1 MRSAFLSGLL
11 LVISSILYSQDVNP
25 KYFDGEIY
33 LKVTA
38 EYAAE
43 ISQKDGKVNLETF
56 KMISDV
62 QDEFQ
67 IEKVRSSFY
76 FAKDEGLRRTF
87 RVYFND
93 YSEINAFLDYLKNQS
108 GVEYAEPVPL
118 HRTTLTPDDLGNN
131 NTGSS
136 GQWSL
141 YRINAQ
147 EAWDISTG
155 SDLITVAVVD
165 DAVQTTHPDLSGV
178 CLTGRDVTDND
189 NDPNPPNNDFD
200 HGTHVAGIVGAETDN
215 GIGFASIGFGI
226 SILPVKATDE
236 VEFITDGYEG
246 IVWAVDNG
254 ADVINLS
261 WGGSG
266 GSQTGQNIINNGY
279 NEGVVIVAAA
289 GNDDVSTTFFP
300 AGFNHV
306 ISVASTTT
314 SDAKSSFSNF
324 GSWIDISSP
333 GSSIRSTVPTNGYGS
348 KSGTSMASPLVAG
361 LCGLML
367 SANPNLNPDEV
378 LECLQ
383 LSADNIDGQNSNYIG
398 QLGAGRINAEAALE
412 CAGASALAYD
422 AALNAI
428 TSPTGSSCNTT
439 FAPQVTIRN
448 TGQLPITSLVLEM
461 NLDGNNIGDFT
472 WNGNLTSQ
480 QVLSITIPDITT
492 IIGNHTL
499 NICTSTINGNI
510 EDEFDLNNCRSVN
523 FSIVSPIGLSLPF
536 TETFES
542 GSLATNG
549 WSIENADNGLGWEII
564 QTEGT
569 EPGNRSARIPFYSYN
584 AAGERDALVTPTLNF
599 AAYTDLTLSFDHAY
613 RRYSS
618 NATDSLII
626 SISTDCGETYSN
638 RIFVGGENGTG
649 SFATAAISET
659 NFVPSGVDDWCNGPI
674 GSSCVTIDLDEFS
687 GNSSVRIKF
696 EGYNNYGNNLYL
708 DNINIDGVIAGAPA
722 IADFTVAGSS
732 SVCEGSDILF
742 TNLSGNQPGE
752 YSWNFEGG
760 TPSTSNEVNP
770 TIRYNSPG
778 VYQVTLTASN
788 IFGEDTEVKT
798 SFINVQPAPALGVT
812 ADPPV
817 TCQGTPSELTGLGAD
832 NYEWSPAV
840 AISSSFGEVITA
852 NPPTT
857 TTYTLIGQS
866 AAGCVSEIDF
876 TLIVNPR
883 PDIPQIN
890 EDVPGLLSTDEGFTF
905 QWFLNGNAID
915 GAIDSEYSPLEDGS
929 YQVEITDD
937 KGCKRMSN
945 SFNFEGSVSFETIF
959 SDQITL
965 APNPASNFVQVNG
978 LNHQFEYEIIQ
989 LDGKVVKVGSSNNGL
1004 INTTFLAK
1012 GIYFIKVGFDQY
1024 TAVKRLVINNNY

>member
-1 MRSAFLSGLL
+1 MLA
-11 LVISSILYSQDVNP
+11 ISSILYSQDVNP
-25 KYFDGEIY
+25 KFFDGEIY

-38 EYAAE
+38 EYASE
-43 ISQKDGKVNLETF
+43 ISQKDGKVNLESF
-56 KMISDV
+56 KMLNDI
-62 QDEFQ
+62 QEQFQ

-147 EAWDISTG
+147 EAWDISLG
-155 SDLITVAVVD
+155 NSLVKVAVVD
-165 DAVQTTHPDLSGV
+165 DAVQTTHPDLNGV
-178 CLTGRDVTDND
+178 CLPGRDVTDND
-189 NDPNPPNNDFD
+189 NNPNPPNNNFD
-200 HGTHVAGIVGAETDN
+200 HGTHVAGIVGAETNN

-226 SILPVKATDE
+226 SIIPIKATDE

-246 IVWAVDNG
+246 IVWAVDNE

-279 NEGVVIVAAA
+279 NQGVVIVAAA
-289 GNDDVSTTFFP
+289 GNDNVSTTFYP
-300 AGFNHV
+300 AGFNNV
-306 ISVASTTT
+306 ISVASTST
-314 SDAKSSFSNF
+314 SDAKSSFSNY

-333 GSSIRSTVPTNGYGS
+333 GSSIRSTIPTNNYGS

-367 SANPNLNPDEV
+367 SANPNLTPDEV

-398 QLGAGRINAEAALE
+398 QLGAGRINAEGALQ
-412 CAGASALAYD
+412 CASASALDFD
-422 AALNAI
+422 ASLNQI
-428 TSPTGSSCNTT
+428 ISPAGSSCNTT
-439 FAPQVTIRN
+439 FAPVIVIRN
-448 TGQLPITSLVLEM
+448 TGQSPITSLVVNM
-461 NLDGNNIGDFT
+461 NLDGNNVGSFT
-472 WNGNLTSQ
+472 WNGNLSSQ
-480 QVLSITIPDITT
+480 QITNVTLPEISA
-492 IIGNHTL
+492 IIGQHTL
-499 NICTSTINGNI
+499 NICTSTINGNE
-510 EDEFDLNNCRSVN
+510 EDGFELNNCRSIN

-542 GSLATNG
+542 GSLLTNG
-549 WSIENADNGLGWEII
+549 WTIENPDNGLGWEVI
-564 QTEGT
+564 QTQGT
-569 EPGNRSARIPFYSYN
+569 EPGSQSARIPFYNYN
-584 AAGERDALVTPTLNF
+584 AAGERDALITPTLNF

-618 NATDSLII
+618 NNTDSLII

-649 SFATAAISET
+649 SFATASISET
-659 NFVPSGVDDWCNGPI
+659 NFVPSGVDDWCDGPI
-674 GSSCVTIDLDEFS
+674 GSSCIAIDLDEFS

-696 EGYNNYGNNLYL
+696 EGYNNYGNNLYI

-742 TNLSGNQPGE
+742 TNLSGNQPGA
-752 YSWNFEGG
+752 YSWSFEGG
-760 TPSTSNEVNP
+760 APSASNDVNP
-770 TIRYNSPG
+770 TIRYDNPG
-778 VYQVTLTASN
+778 VYEVTLTASN

-798 SFINVQPAPALGVT
+798 AFINVQPAPALGVT
-812 ADPPV
+812 IDPPF
-817 TCQGTPSELTGLGAD
+817 TCQGTPSALTGIGAD
-832 NYEWSPAV
+832 IYEWTPAV

-857 TTYTLIGQS
+857 TTYTLTGQS
-866 AAGCVSEIDF
+866 AEGCISQVDF
-876 TLIVNPR
+876 TLIVNQR

-890 EDVPGLLSTDEGFTF
+890 EDIIGILSTDEGFTF
-905 QWFLNGNAID
+905 QWFLNGSAID
-915 GAIDSEYSPLEDGS
+915 GASDSEYTPSEDGS
-929 YQVEITDD
+929 YQVEISDD
-937 KGCKRMSN
+937 NGCKRMSN
-945 SFNFEGSVSFETIF
+945 AYNFEGTVGVDSIF
-959 SDQITL
+959 SNQITL
-965 APNPASNFVQVNG
+965 APNPANNFVMVNG
-978 LNHQFEYEIIQ
+978 LNHHFEYEIIQ
-989 LDGKVVKVGSSNNGL
+989 HDGKVVKVGSSNNGL
-1004 INTTFLAK
+1004 ISTSFLAK
-1012 GIYFIKVGFDQY
+1012 GIYFIKIGFDQH
-1024 TAVKRLVINNNY
+1024 TTVKRLVISNN